1 MDKSVF
7 MELLMGGTHP
17 IIHLLM
23 RFVAFVVYF
32 LFLKRVC
39 RMHFFLALFVSFPL
53 TIFFPLVLF
62 VPSFVLGWAV
72 YRIYALVRS
81 LFKKSQVVLDEVQ
94 DSPEGFLFSVDD
106 KNVLLENP
114 YRGIYIQGGAGSGKT
129 ISLIH
134 PIVIQAVAKNYSG
147 ICYDFKSP
155 ELTQLLFANLKKGE
169 GIVRPY
175 FIDFKE
181 ARRSARTNP
190 LQPELLPKIA
200 YAHEYAQTLMYN
212 LSPKNIKNEDY
223 WMMEA
228 KSVLTGLIWYLKS
241 EHPKYCSLLHVISLI
256 LHTDISQLLERI
268 SADPEASGFMASLN
282 QAIQNEAS
290 NQLTGVVSTLRT
302 NLAKLNTPDIFWI
315 LSGDDLDLNINDPLN
330 PKFLCIGNE
339 STLAET
345 YAPVISLLISVS
357 LKQMNQP
364 GKHKAVVLVD
374 ELPTLY
380 INKLEQTPA
389 TARSNKVATVLACQ
403 DFSQLVDRYGRD
415 KAQVMLSNM
424 GNQFYG
430 RTVNKDSAQM
440 ITHIFGKADKT
451 FKTTSHG
458 DNYYQSSIFGKHT
471 NSLNKSTN
479 ETVQERDRVKT
490 TDIMNLRPGEFYG
503 LIAEGNEREILKSE
517 FGINKR
523 LGDSG
528 FDFPI
533 RASDLDIQENYQKI
547 IWQAKSIFEPMAEK
561 DESFIRF

>member
-1 MDKSVF
+1 M
-7 MELLMGGTHP
+7 
-17 IIHLLM
+17 
-23 RFVAFVVYF
+23 
-32 LFLKRVC
+32 
-39 RMHFFLALFVSFPL
+39 ALFVSFPL
-53 TIFFPLVLF
+53 TIFFPLALF
-62 VPSFVLGWAV
+62 VPCFVLGWTANRV
-72 YRIYALVRS
+72 YVLIHS
-81 LFKKSQVVLDEVQ
+81 LFKKSEVVRDEVQ
-94 DSPEGFLFSVDD
+94 DIPEGFLFSVDG

-129 ISLIH
+129 VSLIH
-134 PIVIQAVAKNYSG
+134 PIVIQAVTKNYSG
-147 ICYDFKSP
+147 ICYYFKSP
-155 ELTQLLFANLKKGE
+155 ELTRLLFATLKKGE

-190 LQPELLPKIA
+190 LLPKLLPKIA

-223 WMMEA
+223 WMMKA

-241 EHPKYCSLLHVISLI
+241 EHPHYCSLPHVISLI
-256 LHTDISQLLERI
+256 LHTDMSQLLERI
-268 SADPEASGFMASLN
+268 SANPEASGFTASLN
-282 QAIQNEAS
+282 QAVQNEAS
-290 NQLTGVVSTLRT
+290 NQVAGVVSTLRT

-315 LSGDDLDLNINDPLN
+315 LSGNDIDLNINDPLN

-339 STLAET
+339 SSLAET
-345 YAPVISLLISVS
+345 YAPVISLLISVA

-364 GKHKAVVLVD
+364 GKHKSVVLVD

-415 KAQVMLSNM
+415 KAQVILSNM

-440 ITHIFGKADKT
+440 IIQMFGKADKT
-451 FKTTSHG
+451 FKTTSNG

-471 NSLNKSTN
+471 NSLNKSIN

-490 TDIMNLRPGEFYG
+490 TDIMNLDPGEFYG
-503 LIAEGNEREILKSE
+503 LIAEGNDHELLKSK
-517 FGINKR
+517 FDNKEDGR
-523 LGDSG
+523 EEV
-528 FDFPI
+528 FDFPLI
-533 RASDLDIQENYQKI
+533 ASEMEIQNNYYRI
-547 IWQAKSIFEPMAEK
+547 IAEAKGILEPVNNQGDYLLK
-561 DESFIRF
+561 F